1 MTSTAPI
8 VETSTLSHSRHFS
21 IYWKETKYEFL
32 KRLRMPMYSLS
43 LVLFPT
49 MFYVLFGLLI
59 HPKASIDH
67 VGVASYLMATMACYG
82 VIGVGLF
89 GFGVSVAVERGQG
102 WLEVKRASPMPAAAP
117 FVGRL
122 LTCLLFSVVVALPI
136 LVTGIAFGGVRLT
149 MLQALF
155 FIAALVGG
163 SIPFCALGL
172 AIGYFA
178 KPNSAIGVVNLIYL
192 PLSFFSGL
200 WVPVE
205 GFSSMLQNV
214 AHILP
219 AYHFGRLVL
228 NVVGVHNGPI
238 GIHIEVLAG
247 FALICLG
254 IARLGFQKDEGKLY
268 G

>member
-8 VETSTLSHSRHFS
+8 TETFNLSHSRRVA
-21 IYWKETKYEFL
+21 IYWKESKYEFL
-32 KRLRMPMYSLS
+32 KRLRMPLYSLS

-59 HPKASIDH
+59 HPKASTDR
-67 VGVASYLMATMACYG
+67 VGVATYLMATMACYG

-117 FVGRL
+117 VVGRL

-136 LVTGIAFGGVRLT
+136 LVTGIVFGGVRLT
-149 MLQALF
+149 LLQALF

-178 KPNSAIGVVNLIYL
+178 KPNSAVAVVNLIYL

-200 WVPVE
+200 WIPVDV
-205 GFSSMLQNV
+205 FSHMLQKV
-214 AHILP
+214 AHTLP
-219 AYHFGRLVL
+219 AYHFGQLVL
-228 NVVGVHNGPI
+228 NVVGVHHGPI
-238 GIHIEVLAG
+238 GVHLEVLTG

-254 IARLGFQKDEGKLY
+254 IARLGFQKDEGQLY